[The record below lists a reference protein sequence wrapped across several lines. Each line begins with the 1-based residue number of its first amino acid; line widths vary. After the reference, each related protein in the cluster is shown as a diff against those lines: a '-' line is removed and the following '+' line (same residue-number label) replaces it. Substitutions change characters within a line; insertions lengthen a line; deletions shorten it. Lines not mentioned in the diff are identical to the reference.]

1 MITFAAA
8 ESIRHLR
15 PASFKSTAQAYDVQ
29 GIQGGAMF
37 NRVRIAW
44 ILVLVAIAP
53 LVLTAGA
60 FGQLYLSEQ
69 RQGIDR
75 SLEDRAHALAAA
87 LDRELATQVQLLAV
101 LAESPRLDSPAS
113 IASFAEVARRL
124 QARIPNW
131 ALVRVISTDGQIL
144 LSEPPRPAA
153 QDNRIV
159 DPETFQQVV
168 ATSRPSIGGM
178 VNGREGRGGFAVR
191 VPVLRGG
198 ASIYVLTAVIRPK
211 GLAEALYLDDL
222 PPSWHAWLVDQS
234 GNIVTSTGPARLT
247 GHPSAGFATVS
258 SDGPASISG
267 GKLATGEAIRAAHGA
282 LKQVGWTVHV
292 AAPMSAY
299 ARIRTMA
306 WLGMGATLLLTAA
319 LALVAYFLFAREHR
333 IQRQREEAMSR
344 WQRMD
349 ALGRLTGQVAHD
361 FNNLLMVFQAG
372 ISGIERRQDDLE
384 RRSRL
389 LSLMKDGIV
398 KGAELTQRLRSYSTK
413 SKGTIERIDL
423 VDFVQA
429 SRLLIE
435 QTVRSNVVLV
445 LHLPAESCPVMV
457 DAKDLQTALVNLC
470 SNASDAMPDGGT
482 LTLTVRGAGTPR
494 RAGNGG
500 IVEHMEI
507 EVADTGSGFDRE
519 AAKRAFEPFFTTK
532 SGSAVGLG
540 LTQVY
545 GFAERSGGGVRI
557 EASSGEGARVLLS
570 LPRADVISRDVQP
583 ISRAS
588 LPKRVLVVDD
598 NPDTLQAARALA
610 EEAGLTTVTAGGAE
624 EALRILRSTA
634 GIDALLS
641 DVMMPG
647 ISGIELAEQARREFP
662 SLRMVLMT
670 GYSEK
675 LDQGHAL
682 PCAVL
687 LKPFGRSELE
697 TAFSSLDGI
706 GGSQVRPLDS
716 PASTSNS

>member
-1 MITFAAA
+1 M
-8 ESIRHLR
+8 L
-15 PASFKSTAQAYDVQ
+15 
-29 GIQGGAMF
+29 
-37 NRVRIAW
+37 NRVRTAW
-44 ILVLVAIAP
+44 ILVIVAIAP

-75 SLEDRAHALAAA
+75 SLEDRAHALVAA

-101 LAESPRLDSPAS
+101 LAESPRLDEATS
-113 IASFAEVARRL
+113 ITSFAEVARRL

-131 ALVRVISTDGQIL
+131 ALVRVISTDGRIL

-153 QDNRIV
+153 QDNRMV
-159 DPETFQQVV
+159 DPETFQEVV
-168 ATSRPSIGGM
+168 ATARPLIGGM

-191 VPVLRGG
+191 VPVLRSGVPV
-198 ASIYVLTAVIRPK
+198 YVLTAVIRPK
-211 GLAEALYLDDL
+211 GLAEALYFDDL
-222 PPSWHAWLVDQS
+222 PPSWHAWLVDQN
-234 GNIVTSTGPARLT
+234 GNIVTSTGSASLA
-247 GHPSAGFATVS
+247 GHPSAGFATV
-258 SDGPASISG
+258 DVDHAAPVSG
-267 GKLATGEAIRAAHGA
+267 GKLGTGESVRAAQGA

-299 ARIRTMA
+299 ATIRTMA
-306 WLGMGATLLLTAA
+306 WAGMGATLLLTAA
-319 LALVAYFLFAREHR
+319 LALAAYILFSREHR

-372 ISGIERRQDDLE
+372 ISGIERRQDDHE

-389 LSLMKDGIV
+389 LSLMKEGLI

-413 SKGTIERIDL
+413 SKGTTERIDL
-423 VDFVQA
+423 VEFVHA
-429 SRLLIE
+429 SKSLIE
-435 QTVRSNVVLV
+435 QTVRRNVVLV
-445 LHLPAESCPVMV
+445 VHLPAESCPVMV
-457 DAKDLQTALVNLC
+457 DVKDLQTSLVNLC

-494 RAGNGG
+494 RSRSGG
-500 IVEHMEI
+500 SVEHVEI

-519 AAKRAFEPFFTTK
+519 AARRAYEPFYTTK
-532 SGSAVGLG
+532 FGSAVGLG

-545 GFAERSGGGVRI
+545 GFAERSGGSVRI
-557 EASSGEGARVLLS
+557 EASSGEGARVLIS
-570 LPRADVISRDVQP
+570 LPRADVMSQDIQP
-583 ISRAS
+583 SAKTS

-598 NPDTLQAARALA
+598 NPDTLEAARALA
-610 EEAGLTTVTAGGAE
+610 EEAGMTTVTAGGAE
-624 EALRILRSTA
+624 EALRILRSTV

-682 PCAVL
+682 PCAIL
-687 LKPFGRSELE
+687 SKPFGRLELE
-697 TAFSSLDGI
+697 SVFSSLDGI
-706 GGSQVRPLDS
+706 SGSKSGPPNS
-716 PASTSNS
+716 PSPISRS